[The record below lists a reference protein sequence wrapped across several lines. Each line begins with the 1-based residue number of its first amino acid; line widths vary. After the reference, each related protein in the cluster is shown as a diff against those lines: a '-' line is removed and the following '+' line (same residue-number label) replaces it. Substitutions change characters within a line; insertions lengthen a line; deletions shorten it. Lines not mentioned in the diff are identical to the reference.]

1 MAFANGPTAGWPQ
14 SVLTA
19 ILIIF
24 AVQVESSVHHGKCF
38 GGNFSLKKSLL

>member
-1 MAFANGPTAGWPQ
+1 MAFANGQTADWPQ
-14 SVLTA
+14 NAFTA